1 MSRNIQA
8 MDDVLKS
15 IIIEQLQLE
24 VREEFM
30 EWPLI
35 NERINDNDDFMLRV
49 WNLPRVMMKKIFIFF
64 FFVYFSC
71 ARKDFFL
78 LRKPNTSLN

>member
-8 MDDVLKS
+8 LDDVLKS

-49 WNLPRVMMKKIFIFF
+49 WNLSRVMMKKIFIFF
-64 FFVYFSC
+64 FLFIFLALGKIFFV
-71 ARKDFFL
+71 
-78 LRKPNTSLN
+78 T